1 MTSDVTDLG
10 KYKFGKAV
18 ESYADAIGGLYR
30 SERDFFRSGKFL
42 PYADAFIESGF
53 DREYQPTFHVLIS
66 FRDLVPNED
75 ATKLLVRLK
84 SDRFE
89 IRTTKYGREYRAEIR
104 KKGTDHNDAF
114 GPVATAELGFNEAQ
128 GIFAGRQSGKF
139 GAYQPSSGGFRTVC
153 QRNWDERGVG
163 FSIHVCGNDHRR
175 NKWEEH
181 IIDDQGDMDE
191 IAAMMARVNAARTN
205 NDETDIIPFR
215 R

>member
-30 SERDFFRSGKFL
+30 SERDFFRGGKFL

-53 DREYQPTFHVLIS
+53 DCEYQPTFHVLIS

-75 ATKLLVRLK
+75 AKNLLGRLK

-89 IRTTKYGREYRAEIR
+89 IRTTKYARKYRAEIR
-104 KKGTDHNDAF
+104 KKGMDHNDAF
-114 GPVATAELGFNEAQ
+114 GPVATAELGFDEAQ
-128 GIFAGRQSGKF
+128 GIFAGRECGKF

-153 QRNWDERGVG
+153 QRHWDERGVG
-163 FSIHVCGNDHRR
+163 FSIHACGNDHRR
-175 NKWEEH
+175 NRWEEH
-181 IIDDQGDMDE
+181 IIDDQADMDE
-191 IAAMMARVNAARTN
+191 IAAMMARINAARTN
-205 NDETDIIPFR
+205 PSAEVVAFR